1 MKPALDAFWA
11 LVRNWKQGKSSE
23 LKLVT
28 ENGHMKVNFSMDLG
42 AWVPPTPGP
51 PRNPPAVGPQAPKRG
66 PGPCRQRRRERRAA
80 ERASE
85 KATEEVAEEVIAE
98 NLDVS
103 SGKSTEKVASKDT
116 IDIHDEAEEAQVKP
130 KEADEIPVVRARTCT
145 ICGQSTRGHPGPCGK
160 QCTNV
165 QSSPEVV
172 RSTMED
178 CENL

>member
-1 MKPALDAFWA
+1 M
-11 LVRNWKQGKSSE
+11 
-23 LKLVT
+23 
-28 ENGHMKVNFSMDLG
+28 
-42 AWVPPTPGP
+42 
-51 PRNPPAVGPQAPKRG
+51 RG

-98 NLDVS
+98 NLDMS
-103 SGKSTEKVASKDT
+103 SGKSSEKVASKDT

-130 KEADEIPVVRARTCT
+130 KEADEIPVVRARTST